1 MKWILEQ
8 KKKSLTIS
16 TMGKKE
22 VYRDQSRYIFE
33 IITSLQGT
41 TASVERKWGFCV
53 EYVGRPSRYKSQAFA
68 STFQY
73 PLDVSS
79 KNNQQ
84 STMASL
90 KMVSNFS
97 MLFVFVHL
105 NKEIHVKHLL

>member
-1 MKWILEQ
+1 ML
-8 KKKSLTIS
+8 
-16 TMGKKE
+16 
-22 VYRDQSRYIFE
+22 
-33 IITSLQGT
+33 
-41 TASVERKWGFCV
+41 AGF
-53 EYVGRPSRYKSQAFA
+53 GRPSRYKSQAFA

>member
-1 MKWILEQ
+1 ML
-8 KKKSLTIS
+8 
-16 TMGKKE
+16 
-22 VYRDQSRYIFE
+22 
-33 IITSLQGT
+33 
-41 TASVERKWGFCV
+41 AGF
-53 EYVGRPSRYKSQAFA
+53 KSQAFA